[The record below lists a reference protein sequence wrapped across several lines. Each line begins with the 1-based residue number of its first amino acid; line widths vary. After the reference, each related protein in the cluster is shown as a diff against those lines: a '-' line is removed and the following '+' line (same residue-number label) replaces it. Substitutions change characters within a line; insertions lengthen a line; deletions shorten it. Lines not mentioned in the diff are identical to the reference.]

1 MIIDVARRVAGRIPC
16 RARGRRALPAA
27 AILLCAGWPLLAQSA
42 DAVKMELAPAS
53 IQLGAGDT
61 DQVMLT
67 VRNDGGTAIKSLHL
81 CWSNDL
87 GLAVSPANMDEVSIE
102 PHGVLAWPLLI
113 SQKQPGRTV
122 GKLQFW
128 LTYNSA
134 GCAADAKPQG
144 FSGIAV
150 AALDVQERPPMDI
163 GKLVTLQL
171 EAAVDQLNEENGADL
186 YVVVTNTASVPV
198 RVTRIDTFQ
207 SPSIVIQ
214 PLSPPAADG
223 TIGPQT
229 SKTFPLKAKA
239 TNSVVPGSERVVIVV
254 DLEWTDAGATRQG
267 TLSTGQTLPVGVYG
281 ESDLLKAVG
290 VPSFLLLP
298 GVLLLA
304 TFYALWT
311 RIAPKKSLGSP
322 LSLVETALISVSL
335 SLLAVPAYQL
345 KTGRNLMRGYGVQ
358 DVINV
363 WFGSI
368 FVAFLVWVFIAGG
381 MALWARHKKKRD
393 DDLAMER
400 TPAKEDS
407 PVQMLKRM
415 QLHSSVMPP
424 VQVTATLANVQAR
437 AFQLLA
443 PSDDNAKYWVGPP
456 ILMTSENQIDG
467 KWSRDG
473 VIAELKKNEV
483 RSSAERLS
491 KLLSDAQ
498 EAGWKVRWG
507 QSGMIVA
514 ATPVDAVAAT
524 DQLQVEFV
532 QLP

>member
-27 AILLCAGWPLLAQSA
+27 AILLSAGWPLLAQSA